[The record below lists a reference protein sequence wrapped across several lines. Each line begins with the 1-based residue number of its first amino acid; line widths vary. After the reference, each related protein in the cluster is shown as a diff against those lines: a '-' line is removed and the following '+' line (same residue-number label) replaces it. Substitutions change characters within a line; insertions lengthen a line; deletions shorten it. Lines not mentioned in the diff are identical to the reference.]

1 VKKAIAI
8 SVFAFCF
15 GQLILSL
22 SFTSHCEAQNGDGP
36 SWCGTAWPCD
46 TAGLTGKEDT
56 GKFAGLALSLNG
68 KWGFATDQTS
78 SQAAQNLAGSKC
90 ATSNDNQD
98 CAFLASTQTCF
109 GVAQLS
115 TGYLTTQK
123 DEPTRIKAW
132 TETLSDCNGDNCRL
146 LLTACSGD
154 DQRTAPP
161 FPLPPNTTGGKVDP
175 ATVGTWEAPMNTG
188 RWVWEIAANGTYEFH
203 TEAPDGAPSHAG
215 SFVSDDGVWTLNSI
229 AGYVDADGGTY
240 QMVGP
245 DTMAMT
251 GKLGFGIWYRI
262 KATTSTNQ

>member
-1 VKKAIAI
+1 MLCLGCRTRSKPTWILFRSNLICYSCDCILKALEGSGMKKAIAI

-15 GQLILSL
+15 CQLILSL
-22 SFTSHCEAQNGDGP
+22 SFTSHCKAQNGDGP

-46 TAGLTGKEDT
+46 TVSLTGKEDT

-68 KWGFATDQTS
+68 KWGFATDQPS

-90 ATSNDNQD
+90 AASNDNQD

-115 TGYLTTQK
+115 TGYLLSQK
-123 DEPTRIKAW
+123 DEQTRIKAW

-161 FPLPPNTTGGKVDP
+161 FPLPPNTTGGRS
-175 ATVGTWEAPMNTG
+175 TRRQSG
-188 RWVWEIAANGTYEFH
+188 R
-203 TEAPDGAPSHAG
+203 
-215 SFVSDDGVWTLNSI
+215 
-229 AGYVDADGGTY
+229 
-240 QMVGP
+240 
-245 DTMAMT
+245 
-251 GKLGFGIWYRI
+251 GKHP
-262 KATTSTNQ
+262 